1 VAEAMRRIQSEL
13 GPDARLQRMRE
24 IPARGLSRFWR
35 RPTIEIEA
43 HGFEAPPGARPGT
56 VGEADSGLRSVS
68 DSGGESSGA
77 SKPVS
82 LILEELGMDPL
93 VVQRLL
99 AEALGPDPDPAISVR
114 DHLGQVVALMARS
127 WRQPLD
133 LPADPATG
141 RRLPVVLIGA
151 PGVGK
156 TTALAKWM
164 GREVARR
171 RNVGTLWMLDD
182 GDRPNASDLLAAH
195 AQLLGVPVETRW
207 NPEARPPDGGWI
219 DLPGMIPGDDAD
231 RDRLRQRLDAFG
243 PTRRWLVVNAAYDLH
258 QVRRQMRF
266 FAPLSCRGVIVTH
279 LDEETRPS
287 RVWNL
292 AMAEGPAVGYGSWGP
307 RFSDRWEPLA
317 PSVMAAALFDGLESS
332 SDLRP

>member
-1 VAEAMRRIQSEL
+1 MAEAMHRIQSEL

-24 IPARGLSRFWR
+24 IPAHGLSRFWR
-35 RPTIEIEA
+35 KPTIEIEA
-43 HGFEAPPGARPGT
+43 HGFEASA
-56 VGEADSGLRSVS
+56 VGRSGV
-68 DSGGESSGA
+68 GGEPDPDLRAVLDAGGDSSGA
-77 SKPVS
+77 SKPVA
-82 LILEELGMDPL
+82 LILEELGMDPV

-99 AEALGPDPDPAISVR
+99 SEALGPEPDPAISVR
-114 DHLGQVVALMARS
+114 DHLRRVVALMTRS

-164 GREVARR
+164 AREVAQR
-171 RNVGTLWMLDD
+171 RNAGPLWMLDD
-182 GDRPNASDLLAAH
+182 GDRPNSSDMLSAH
-195 AQLLGVPVETRW
+195 AQLLGVPVETLW
-207 NPEARPPDGGWI
+207 NREARPPDGGWI

-231 RDRLRQRLDAFG
+231 RTRLRQRLEAFG

-279 LDEETRPS
+279 LDEETRSS

-317 PSVMAAALFDGLESS
+317 PSLLAAALFDGLESS